1 MGILMN
7 ILPYALAVV
16 IGYFLGCINPAYIIA
31 RIKGVDILA
40 HGSNNP
46 GASNATI
53 TMGWK
58 VGVLV
63 GFIDIMKAFCSVIII
78 RLLFPDTPIAE
89 ALAGVA
95 CVLGHIFPVTF
106 KFRGGKGFAS
116 FLGMVLALD
125 WRFFL
130 AIGAAIILITVIT
143 DYIALATLTT
153 VVAEP
158 LLIALFKAQYIVVGI
173 ICVASIVIIIK
184 HFENIRKIAAGKEI
198 GLRQAFSK
206 KK

>member
-1 MGILMN
+1 MN
-7 ILPYALAVV
+7 LLPYITAV
-16 IGYFLGCINPAYIIA
+16 ITGYALGCINPAYFIA
-31 RIKGVDILA
+31 KLKGVDILA

-63 GFIDIMKAFCSVIII
+63 GFIDIMKAFCSVMII
-78 RLLFPDTPIAE
+78 RLVFPGLPIAE

-95 CVLGHIFPVTF
+95 CVLGHIYPAPFR
-106 KFRGGKGFAS
+106 FRGGKGFAS

-125 WRFFL
+125 WRFFI
-130 AIGAAIILITVIT
+130 AIGVAIILITVIT

-158 LLIALFKAQYIVVGI
+158 VLIALFKAQYIVVGI
-173 ICVASIVIIIK
+173 VCIASVVIIIK
-184 HFENIRKIAAGKEI
+184 HIENIRKIASGKEI
-198 GLRQAFSK
+198 GLRQAFAK
-206 KK
+206 KKQ